1 MDFESRMSTASATR
15 TRDHGSTVQ
24 IARLLSNLIAANV
37 AMDIL
42 SLIPRPSSFFVLW
55 FACGSGR
62 VRKTAKEFRAERHQ
76 VDVRWTWGKGGGEE
90 STFK

>member
-1 MDFESRMSTASATR
+1 MDSESRMSTASATR

-24 IARLLSNLIAANV
+24 ITRLLAQPV

-62 VRKTAKEFRAERHQ
+62 VRKTAKVSELN
-76 VDVRWTWGKGGGEE
+76 DVK
-90 STFK
+90 